1 MNFVYRVHAL
11 ERMFQRSITEE
22 EVEASV
28 RLGEVIESYEDD
40 KPYPSYLTLYFVA
53 DKALHVVFAKN
64 EEEIFVV
71 ITVYEPSLNKWED
84 DMKTRRQL

>member
-1 MNFVYRVHAL
+1 M
-11 ERMFQRSITEE
+11 
-22 EVEASV
+22 
-28 RLGEVIESYEDD
+28 
-40 KPYPSYLTLYFVA
+40 LYFVS
-53 DKALHVVFAKN
+53 DKAIHVVFAKN